1 MAQDTIS
8 TFEDAIALALRMQ
21 ERYEEAQKRIA
32 VLEALIDRLEA
43 PTHAELARR
52 VKWEAAA

>member
-32 VLEALIDRLEA
+32 VLEAIIDRLDA
-43 PTHAELARR
+43 PTFDSLARR
-52 VKWEAAA
+52 VKREAAA